1 MDEGKQKALKTAFK
15 IILTGMTEQID
26 IRQPISPNVLEYL
39 IDKNV
44 RTLMREVTIRSRIA

>member
-1 MDEGKQKALKTAFK
+1 MDKSKQKALKTAFK
-15 IILTGMTEQID
+15 TILTGMTEQID